1 MRLVAIGLGCLMAW
15 SACAAPVDVKGIRT
29 WPAPDHTR
37 IVLDVDQ
44 PVEYAL
50 FVLRDPDRVVID
62 LRDARLLKRVPRAR
76 SGDRLLAGIR
86 AAQRGC
92 PQGGGPRNGPWEH
105 ASGAL
110 RRAGR

>member
-1 MRLVAIGLGCLMAW
+1 MRLFAIGLGCLMAW

-37 IVLDVDQ
+37 IVLDIDR

-62 LRDARLLKRVPRAR
+62 LRDARLLKRVPRGPFRGPPPRAHPR
-76 SGDRLLAGIR
+76 C
-86 AAQRGC
+86 AAQAFR
-92 PQGGGPRNGPWEH
+92 
-105 ASGAL
+105 ASGA
-110 RRAGR
+110 